1 MSKLPDSFYQ
11 PSPHP
16 KGLKHLKAININKII
31 ICQPIYIVGPCAA
44 ESREQVLET
53 ARELAAIS
61 CQPSEVSSQHSVPFI
76 FRAGAW
82 KPRTSPRTF
91 QGIGEE
97 ALTWLAE
104 AKMLFGMD
112 VATEVATPE
121 HVRKAIA
128 AGMDYLWI
136 GARTSANPMAVENL
150 TPALS
155 SREGGKIK
163 GILIKNPVN
172 EDAKLWIGNIERLE
186 KTGIPVMAVHRGC
199 GHQPCWR
206 MAHQVRLARP
216 DIPMLL
222 DPSHM
227 SGDAAKVPELMQ
239 MIPQLGLDGA
249 MVEVHCHPAE
259 ALSDAK
265 QQITPE
271 ELADRLRLTEHR
283 PAPPDRVQTDLPNR
297 ENTEL
302 NWLRAE
308 IDELD
313 DKLWDTIAARMDVSR
328 RIGEWKKANGVA
340 PLQPGRYEEIVE
352 RLKAPQPPEGGGL
365 RTEFKLALWEL
376 IHEESLRQQE

>member
-1 MSKLPDSFYQ
+1 MSRQL
-11 PSPHP
+11 
-16 KGLKHLKAININKII
+16 
-31 ICQPIYIVGPCAA
+31 
-44 ESREQVLET
+44 
-53 ARELAAIS
+53 
-61 CQPSEVSSQHSVPFI
+61 SVPFI

-82 KPRTSPRTF
+82 KPRTSPHTF
-91 QGIGEE
+91 QGVGEK
-97 ALTWLAE
+97 ALEWLAE
-104 AKMLFGMD
+104 AKKEFGID

-121 HVRKAIA
+121 HVQKAIA

-172 EDAKLWIGNIERLE
+172 EDAGLWLGNIERLE

-199 GHQPCWR
+199 GHQPCWA
-206 MAHQVRLARP
+206 MAHKVRMARP

-227 SGDAAKVPELMQ
+227 SGDSAKVPELLKK
-239 MIPQLGLDGA
+239 IDELGLDGA
-249 MVEVHCHPAE
+249 MVEVHCHPE
-259 ALSDAK
+259 QALSDSK
-265 QQITPE
+265 QQITPSQLGTTLDSLVSRLC
-271 ELADRLRLTEHR
+271 LASLICQPSNDK
-283 PAPPDRVQTDLPNR
+283 
-297 ENTEL
+297 EL

-313 DKLWDTIAARMDVSR
+313 ARLWETLAARMDVSR

-340 PLQPGRYEEIVE
+340 PLQPERYGMIVE
-352 RLKAPQPPEGGGL
+352 KLTAPQPPEGGGL

-376 IHEESLRQQE
+376 IHEESLRQQK